1 MRTDHPGGSGLIT
14 MLPVERQP
22 RMHSNEAQFTPKDTY
37 TRRPVRATSGGG
49 SRSSASCISATAQG
63 PLAPILSSLS
73 PAQRMRPSRTR
84 EWGGLPVAAQP
95 VTMTSAAAVAAP

>member
-14 MLPVERQP
+14 MLLVERQP

-37 TRRPVRATSGGG
+37 TRRPVRATSEGG
-49 SRSSASCISATAQG
+49 SRSSASYISVTAQG

-73 PAQRMRPSRTR
+73 PAQRKRSFRPR

-95 VTMTSAAAVAAP
+95 VTTSAAAVAAP